1 MKDGRTRKLELHETG
16 RKAGFLATHSA
27 AIVFAAG
34 PLGGSELPLEKE
46 RVTLGRGAGVD
57 VMLDDASVSHQH
69 AALELAGAGFRI
81 RDLGSTNGVRV
92 NGSRV
97 AGSGSEARRPPRDRL
112 ALVPLPGRERAR
124 RSRRTHH
131 LSED

>member
-1 MKDGRTRKLELHETG
+1 MKDGRTRKLETHEDRRT
-16 RKAGFLATHSA
+16 AEFLAKHDV

-34 PLGGSELPLEKE
+34 PLGGTEIALEKD
-46 RVTLGRGAGVD
+46 RVTLGRGPGVD
-57 VMLDDASVSHQH
+57 VLLDDAAVSQRH

-97 AGSGSEARRPPRDRL
+97 AEADLKHGDRLEIGSLAFRYVVEARAAAPP
-112 ALVPLPGRERAR
+112 
-124 RSRRTHH
+124 THH
-131 LSED
+131 VSED

>member
-1 MKDGRTRKLELHETG
+1 MKDGRTRKLAQHETD
-16 RKAGFLATHSA
+16 RKAGFLAAHSA

-34 PLGGSELPLEKE
+34 PLGGTELLLEKE
-46 RVTLGRGAGVD
+46 RMILGRGAGVD
-57 VMLDDASVSHQH
+57 VLLDDVSVSHQH

-97 AGSGSEARRPPRDRL
+97 AAADLKHGDRLEIGSLSFRYVVEARTSTPP
-112 ALVPLPGRERAR
+112 
-124 RSRRTHH
+124 THH
-131 LSED
+131 VRED

>member
-1 MKDGRTRKLELHETG
+1 MLFR
-16 RKAGFLATHSA
+16 S
-27 AIVFAAG
+27 VFASG
-34 PLGGSELPLEKE
+34 PLGGSEVLLEKD

-57 VMLDDASVSHQH
+57 VVLDDASVSNQH

-97 AGSGSEARRPPRDRL
+97 AASDLKHGDRLEIGSLSFRYRVEARKANPP
-112 ALVPLPGRERAR
+112 
-124 RSRRTHH
+124 THQ

>member
-1 MKDGRTRKLELHETG
+1 MKDGRTRKLELHETP
-16 RKAGFLATHSA
+16 RTAGFLATHSV
-27 AIVFAAG
+27 AIVYAAG
-34 PLGGSELPLEKE
+34 PFGGSELPVEKE
-46 RVTLGRGAGVD
+46 LVTLGRSSTVD

-97 AGSGSEARRPPRDRL
+97 TAADLKHGDLLEIGSLSFRFRVERRAAQP
-112 ALVPLPGRERAR
+112 
-124 RSRRTHH
+124 RTHH